1 MKTLQKVLVTVASA
15 ALTAGAA
22 LGAHTAPA
30 YAASSPTPIDTDNF
44 WLTAD
49 YGSTYSE
56 PVAGLVAQAGR
67 ASVGT
72 VMDHANHSRTPSTA
86 ISTQVHGFIWDSG
99 DNNDSDVAP
108 QGITTTRDAVG
119 TANNGRYDGRQLI
132 AASFYNNDPKGSR
145 INLTD
150 WDSNYPNKYRYIL
163 LVEPTGTKAA
173 PSFKDVQIHVGG
185 IAWYGNYLYVADTGS
200 GMRVFDMSKII
211 KTETGGDKSLI
222 GKHGDKFYAHNY
234 AYALPQV
241 GKITSH
247 VATGTTKLT
256 WSTISLDR
264 PKKSIVMTEYKCP
277 TNVTCKYPKG
287 TTRAIRFP
295 FASGST
301 KFAAT
306 TKASQALNTPF
317 HYLNGV
323 ASHNGRWWFNDSHD
337 QKLFYWG
344 GSGSVSSYKWVKWG
358 ESLSY
363 WEDATGPDELWSLQ
377 EGKGNRNVFAVKQA
391 SYDG

>member
-1 MKTLQKVLVTVASA
+1 MRAKQKLSVTAAIA
-15 ALTAGAA
+15 ALAAGAT
-22 LGAHTAPA
+22 LSAHPSPA
-30 YAASSPTPIDTDNF
+30 YAASSPTPITASNF

-49 YGSTYSE
+49 YGTTYSE
-56 PVAGLVAQAGR
+56 PVAGLLQQAGH
-67 ASVGT
+67 ASVST
-72 VMDHANHSRTPSTA
+72 VMDHANHDRSPATA

-99 DNNDSDVAP
+99 DNNDTNVAP
-108 QGITTTRDAVG
+108 QGITTSRDAIG

-150 WDSNYPNKYRYIL
+150 WDSNYPDKYRYVL

-185 IAWYGNYLYVADTGS
+185 IAWYGNYLYVADTGN

-211 KTETGGDKSLI
+211 KTYTGGDKSLI
-222 GKHGDKFYAHNY
+222 GKHDTHFYAHNY

-241 GKITSH
+241 GKITSN

-277 TNVTCKYPKG
+277 TTVTCNYPKG

-295 FASGST
+295 FASGGA
-301 KFAAT
+301 KFAAKT
-306 TKASQALNTPF
+306 YANQALNTPF

-337 QKLFYWG
+337 KKLFYWG
-344 GSGSVSSYKWVKWG
+344 GSGAVSTYDWVSSG
-358 ESLSY
+358 ESISY
-363 WEDATGPDELWSLQ
+363 WEDATGPDELWSLR
-377 EGKGNRNVFAVKQA
+377 EGLGHRNVFAVNQG